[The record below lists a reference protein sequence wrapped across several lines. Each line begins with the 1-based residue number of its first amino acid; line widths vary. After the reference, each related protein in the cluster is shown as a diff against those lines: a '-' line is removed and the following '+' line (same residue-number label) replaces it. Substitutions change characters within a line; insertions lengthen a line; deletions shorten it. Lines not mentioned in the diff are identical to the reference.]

1 MKKFIIIFLF
11 TLFFISCGTKSVV
24 NEKSKVDTNE
34 VVRIANDELE
44 YEIIIFEPGFN
55 AWLQSTA
62 RPRNYYEQTY
72 LENRNRI
79 WVVNYN
85 QRVLDPRRYDPLLYE
100 MQINY
105 QSNID
110 YGYEVN
116 YLLFNYFVYFQQK
129 YKQRLGGFEPRI

>member
-1 MKKFIIIFLF
+1 MKKILIF
-11 TLFFISCGTKSVV
+11 TLVSVLFLNCKTAYNSAEKPSMDK
-24 NEKSKVDTNE
+24 NEM
-34 VVRIANDELE
+34 VRIANEELE

-62 RPRNYYEQTY
+62 RPRKYYDQTY

-116 YLLFNYFVYFQQK
+116 YLLYNYFVYFQQK